1 MNSLS
6 WLIYL
11 ASLVDSLNS
20 FFVMIA
26 VFGIM
31 MGGAACFFYVVVQE
45 GFPPRKLLTV
55 PMIGFLFAFIACF
68 IPNEKTIMYIA
79 ASEYG
84 ETIMKSKEVQ
94 DLKNPAMELLQTWIK
109 TETARLKTEAKK

>member
-1 MNSLS
+1 MNTLS

-26 VFGIM
+26 VFAIM
-31 MGGAACFFYVVVQE
+31 FGAAACFFYAMMQE
-45 GFPPRKLLTV
+45 KIPPRNLLSI
-55 PMIGFLFAFIACF
+55 PAIGLLCAFIACF
-68 IPNEKTIMYIA
+68 VPGKETIMYIA

-84 ETIMKSKEVQ
+84 EQVMKSKTVQ
-94 DLKNPAMELLQTWIK
+94 DLKDPAMELLQSWIK
-109 TETARLKTEAKK
+109 TQTERLKTEAKK